1 MTSQSLTIQPT
12 FVIAGRD
19 YTVECSGSKNL
30 LQIEL
35 YPTGQSDCG
44 SVHGDGSCDNVCP
57 VASSGSC
64 SSPSDNEM
72 RIQLTIDPPKNT
84 RWICVLHKNAQS
96 EPEYRHTDI
105 IVGTLV

>member
-1 MTSQSLTIQPT
+1 MTSQSLTIQPP

-19 YTVECSGSKNL
+19 YTVECTGLNKFQ
-30 LQIEL
+30 QIQL

-44 SVHGDGSCDNVCP
+44 SVHQDGSCDKVCS

-72 RIQLTIDPPKNT
+72 RIQLRIDQPKST
-84 RWICVLHKNAQS
+84 RWICVLTS
-96 EPEYRHTDI
+96 PDLEVEYLYTDI
-105 IVGTLV
+105 TVGKW

>member
-1 MTSQSLTIQPT
+1 MTSQSLTIQPP

-19 YTVECSGSKNL
+19 FTIECAGSNNF

-44 SVHGDGSCDNVCP
+44 SVHRDGSCDKVCP
-57 VASSGSC
+57 VASSGLC

-72 RIQLTIDPPKNT
+72 RIQLMIDYTIST
-84 RWICVLHKNAQS
+84 RWICVFTSPDVEVDYLYK
-96 EPEYRHTDI
+96 DI
-105 IVGTLV
+105 TVGKLT

>member
-1 MTSQSLTIQPT
+1 MSQSLTIQPP

-19 YTVECSGSKNL
+19 FTIDCSGSNDF

-44 SVHGDGSCDNVCP
+44 SVHRDGSCDKVCP

-72 RIQLTIDPPKNT
+72 RIQLKIDRPKST
-84 RWICVLHKNAQS
+84 RWICVLTRPDQ
-96 EPEYRHTDI
+96 EVEYLYKDI
-105 IVGTLV
+105 KIGKL